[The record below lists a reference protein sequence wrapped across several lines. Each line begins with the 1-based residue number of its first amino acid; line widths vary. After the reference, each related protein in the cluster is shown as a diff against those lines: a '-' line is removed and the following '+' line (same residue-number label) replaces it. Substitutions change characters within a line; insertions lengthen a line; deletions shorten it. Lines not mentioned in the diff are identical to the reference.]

1 MSHLG
6 MITVV
11 VDDYDTAIDYYTTAL
26 GFTLIEDTKMS
37 DVKRWVV
44 VAPDANQGAALLL
57 AQAAS
62 PEQTAAIGNQSG
74 GRVMFFLYTDNF
86 DRDYAYMAKH
96 NVAFTE
102 EPRLEEFGKV
112 VVFADKYGNK
122 WDFIERKGQ

>member
-1 MSHLG
+1 

-11 VDDYDTAIDYYTTAL
+11 VDDYDSAIDYYTTAL

-86 DRDYAYMAKH
+86 DRDYARMEEH

-102 EPRLEEFGKV
+102 EPRHEEFGKV

-122 WDFIERKGQ
+122 WDFIERIG